1 MPALLVV
8 IVGLVG
14 LMGYAAAR
22 DAWTA
27 VDLVMAM
34 QNKSWLLLLIALV
47 GSQILVAV
55 VLRWAKNRWG

>member
-1 MPALLVV
+1 MPTLLLL

-22 DAWTA
+22 DAWSAADIVT
-27 VDLVMAM
+27 AM
-34 QNKSWLLLLIALV
+34 QNDSWLLLLIALV

-55 VLRWAKNRWG
+55 VLRWAKDRWG

>member
-1 MPALLVV
+1 MPALLLL
-8 IVGLVG
+8 IVGLAA

-27 VDLVMAM
+27 PDLVLAA
-34 QNKSWLLLLIALV
+34 QNETWVLFLIALM

-55 VLRWAKNRWG
+55 VLCWAKNRWG